1 MEKMRIPLWIALG
14 VAALGI
20 VLGSFL
26 DLRLSTAIASR
37 TNLFGITISVI
48 GPTLGFMGLAIIG
61 GGFLGLGLKKDCK
74 VLPRVALI
82 ALAVLSYAAS
92 VFYAG
97 EEYFNSHGFAGK
109 APEFVG
115 FLIAAVPLGGGVF
128 LGYKLFHA
136 TDNPNAWIILLIMV
150 IVIFLTLVPGAA
162 VLKSIFHRPRFRSV
176 IEYEHIVFHPWWS
189 PCKNYK
195 DLMAEYSLDIE
206 EFKSFPSGH
215 TTEASI
221 LIVLS
226 VFMPLVNRKLE
237 KIQLGCFIGAC
248 CFAAL
253 IGFARILAAAHFL
266 SDVSA
271 GAALALLFTIIANEV
286 VIHAKKLRPS
296 EVEA

>member
-1 MEKMRIPLWIALG
+1 MKKMRIPLWIALG
-14 VAALGI
+14 VAVLGI

-26 DLRLSTAIASR
+26 DLQLSTAIASR
-37 TNLFGITISVI
+37 TNMLGITISVI
-48 GPTLGFMGLAIIG
+48 GPTLGFMGLSIIG

-82 ALAVLSYAAS
+82 ALAVLCYAAS
-92 VFYAG
+92 VYFAG
-97 EEYFNSHGFAGK
+97 EEYFNSHGFSGK

-136 TDNPNAWIILLIMV
+136 TDNPKAWIILLIMV
-150 IVIFLTLVPGAA
+150 AVIFLALVPGAT

-195 DLMAEYSLDIE
+195 DLMAEYSLESE

-221 LIVLS
+221 LIVVS
-226 VFMPLVNRKLE
+226 TFMPLINRKLE

-266 SDVSA
+266 SDVST
-271 GAALALLFTIIANEV
+271 GAFLTLLFTIIANEV
-286 VIHAKKLRPS
+286 VIHVKKLQPS